1 MRYASIRELD
11 ISNGKQV
18 GISLFVQGC
27 DFHCEGCF
35 NTETWD
41 FNGGEEWDDAIKA
54 SFLSL
59 ANRPFIKR
67 ISILGGEPLHSNN
80 VGEVYKLCSEIKET
94 YPNKKIWLYTGYKFE
109 DIWIP
114 NGCWITQD
122 CNPTRDLRND
132 ILKYIDVAVDG
143 QYVHNKRDITLAFR
157 GSSNQRLI
165 DVQKT
170 LQKQE
175 IVLYEE

>member
-11 ISNGKQV
+11 ISNGKQI

-27 DFHCEGCF
+27 SFHCEGCF
-35 NTETWD
+35 NKETWD
-41 FNGGEEWDDAIKA
+41 FDGGEEWNESVEE
-54 SFLSL
+54 SFLKL
-59 ANRPFIKR
+59 ADRPFIKR
-67 ISILGGEPLHSNN
+67 ISILGGEPLHPNN
-80 VGEVYKLCSEIKET
+80 IYTVFELCQKIKNT
-94 YPNKKIWLYTGYKFE
+94 YPDKKIWIYTGFKFE
-109 DIWIP
+109 HFWIP
-114 NGCWITQD
+114 TGYWTTSD
-122 CNPTRDLRND
+122 VDLTRDVGNLL
-132 ILKYIDVAVDG
+132 LKYVDVVVDG
-143 QYVHNKRDITLAFR
+143 QYVHGQRDVSLAFR